1 MLRVECVD
9 DRHPPSNSCKWTT
22 LDMPESRTTEQIH
35 WQAKQPSEVACFS
48 EDLKRCE
55 AWDTTCGYKAKD
67 LTPSITWRREAWKEE
82 VLDDLPWKNERGPS
96 SIRWTLEPFQRHC
109 WGNWDRVA
117 YIWAFLSAWTPSW
130 TEQIMFS
137 CRQQKHSNPPC
148 VSNKA
153 CTVPH
158 GDG

>member
-1 MLRVECVD
+1 MIDIHLQTPVGELPWTCRNQE
-9 DRHPPSNSCKWTT
+9 RPSRYTGRQSNPQKWLASQRIWSVVKLETT
-22 LDMPESRTTEQIH
+22 R
-35 WQAKQPSEVACFS
+35 
-48 EDLKRCE
+48 
-55 AWDTTCGYKAKD
+55 GYKAKD
-67 LTPSITWRREAWKEE
+67 ITPSITWRREAWKEE
-82 VLDDLPWKNERGPS
+82 ALDDLPWKNKRGPS

-109 WGNWDRVA
+109 WGNWDRVV

-130 TEQIMFS
+130 TEQIMFP